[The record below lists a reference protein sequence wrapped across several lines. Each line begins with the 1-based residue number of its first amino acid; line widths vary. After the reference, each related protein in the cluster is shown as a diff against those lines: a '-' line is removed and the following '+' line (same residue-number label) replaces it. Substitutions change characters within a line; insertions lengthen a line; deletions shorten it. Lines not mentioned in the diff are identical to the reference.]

1 MTHHIRRAILP
12 FTAIVGQEKMKKALI
27 LNAINPRI
35 GGVLIRGEKG
45 TAKSTAVRAL
55 AELLPEIEV
64 INGCPFNCNP
74 YDEGEM
80 CDLCYAKKT
89 NGEDLEVVMRR
100 MWVVD
105 LPLGATEDRVVG
117 SIDVEKAI
125 KEGIKALEPGILA
138 AANRGILYIDEVNL
152 LDDHVADV
160 ILDSAAMSINVV
172 EREGVSV
179 SHPSK
184 FILVGTMNPEE
195 GELRPQLLDRFGLQ
209 ASVESI
215 DDVDKRVEIVK
226 LVGSFERDPEEFRAR
241 FEGNQKEL
249 REKIVQAKQI
259 VNEVEISDDLLKITA
274 DTCIKLGVRTHRA
287 EIVID
292 RTAKTIAAL
301 DGKKKVTF
309 EDIKEAMELAL
320 PHRMRRKPFEP
331 PSLDTEKLDEML
343 HDKKKQHE
351 EEKEENKQQ
360 QQQQRK
366 EGGEKREKKG
376 DSEHQHKNEQLDE
389 NQKSQD
395 DNDDMKEQE
404 PQKESVFNI
413 GDPIDTKAVRQKQK
427 KDRTYRRKI
436 SGRRIPTLSLRNN
449 GKYVRHGFPKGEIK
463 DVALDATIR
472 AAAPYQKERGSDT
485 DLAVVIKTHDIR
497 EKIRVGKISTAT
509 MFVVDASGSMGA
521 NRRMESAKGAV
532 LSLLLDSYQQRD
544 KVGMVAFRGNQAD
557 TLLPLCSSVD
567 LAYKGL
573 KELPTGGR
581 TPLVAGLKKGLNLL
595 LNEKQKDEGV
605 IPVLLLI
612 SDGRANV
619 SSGSGNK
626 EIEKELLAL
635 AEQARANGINVI
647 VIDTEEVSKSF
658 IQMQLGYCREIASYS
673 GGRYYAI
680 NNLTSQ
686 KVHDIVIGENE
697 LLMDL
702 QEVWDKNDIK
712 H

>member
-1 MTHHIRRAILP
+1 MTHHVRRDVLP
-12 FTAIVGQEKMKKALI
+12 FTAIVGQEQMKKALI

-64 INGCPFNCNP
+64 FGGCPYNCNP

-89 NGEDLEVVMRR
+89 NGENQKVVKRR

-195 GELRPQLLDRFGLQ
+195 GEIRPQLLDRFGLQ

-215 DDVDKRVEIVK
+215 DDVEKRVEIVK
-226 LVGSFERDPEEFRAR
+226 QVGSFERDPGEFRKM
-241 FEGNQKEL
+241 FMGKQKGL
-249 REKIVQAKQI
+249 RERIVQAKQI
-259 VNEVEISDDLLKITA
+259 VDEVEISDDLLKIAA

-301 DGKKKVTF
+301 EGRKKVTF

-331 PSLDTEKLDEML
+331 PSLDTKKLGDMMQET
-343 HDKKKQHE
+343 KKQQH
-351 EEKEENKQQ
+351 
-360 QQQQRK
+360 QQRK
-366 EGGEKREKKG
+366 EMEKNRNAGQK
-376 DSEHQHKNEQLDE
+376 QKNDPHDK
-389 NQKSQD
+389 NQADNEDKS
-395 DNDDMKEQE
+395 EQE
-404 PQKESVFNI
+404 PEKEYVFNI

-427 KDRTYRRKI
+427 KDRIYRRKI
-436 SGRRIPTLSLRNN
+436 SGRRIPTLSLRNS
-449 GKYVRHGFPKGEIK
+449 GKYVRYGFPKEGIT

-472 AAAPYQKERGSDT
+472 TAAPYQKERRGDS
-485 DLAVVIKTHDIR
+485 DLAVVIKSQDIR
-497 EKIRVGKISTAT
+497 EKIRVGKVSTAT

-544 KVGMVAFRGNQAD
+544 KVGMIAFKGNQAD

-567 LAYKGL
+567 LAVEML

-581 TPLVAGLKKGLNLL
+581 TPLATGLERGLTLL
-595 LNEKQKDEGV
+595 MAEKQKDEGA
-605 IPVLLLI
+605 ISILLLI

-619 SSGSGNK
+619 SSSKK
-626 EIEKELLAL
+626 EIKMELLAL
-635 AEQARANGINVI
+635 AEQARSKGIHMI
-647 VIDTEEVSKSF
+647 VIDTEVVSKSF
-658 IQMQLGYCREIASYS
+658 IQIGYCREIASHS
-673 GGRYYAI
+673 GGRYYSI

-686 KVHDIVIGENE
+686 NVHDIVIQENK

-702 QEVWDKNDIK
+702 QEVWDKNEIK

>member
-1 MTHHIRRAILP
+1 MTHHIRREILP
-12 FTAIVGQEKMKKALI
+12 FTAIVGQERMKKALI

-64 INGCPFNCNP
+64 VNGCPFNCNP
-74 YDEGEM
+74 YDGREM

-89 NGEDLEVVMRR
+89 NGEKLGVAKRR

-215 DDVDKRVEIVK
+215 DDAAKRVEIVK
-226 LVGSFERDPEEFRAR
+226 LVGSFEKNPAEFKER
-241 FEGNQKEL
+241 FEEKQKEL
-249 REKIVQAKQI
+249 REKIEHAKKI
-259 VNEVEISDDLLKITA
+259 VNEVEISDDLLEITA

-292 RTAKTIAAL
+292 RTAKAIAAFE
-301 DGKKKVTF
+301 GRKKVTF
-309 EDIKEAMELAL
+309 EDTKEAMELAL

-331 PSLDTEKLDEML
+331 PHLDTKEFDEMMS
-343 HDKKKQHE
+343 DTKKEHKDEKQ
-351 EEKEENKQQ
+351 ENKHQQ
-360 QQQQRK
+360 GKEHEHRNEPQRPSNPNS
-366 EGGEKREKKG
+366 G
-376 DSEHQHKNEQLDE
+376 DAN
-389 NQKSQD
+389 
-395 DNDDMKEQE
+395 NDTGKDKE
-404 PQKESVFNI
+404 PQKEFVLDI
-413 GDPIDTKAVRQKQK
+413 GDPIDIRVVRQKQK
-427 KDRTYRRKI
+427 KDRRYRRKI
-436 SGRRIPTLSLRNN
+436 SGRRIPTLSLRND
-449 GKYVRHGFPKGEIK
+449 GKYVRYGIPKGEIK

-472 AAAPYQKERGSDT
+472 AAAPYQKKRRGDSDLSPYRACGVVGRSPT
-485 DLAVVIKTHDIR
+485 AVVIKSSDIR
-497 EKIRVGKISTAT
+497 EKIRVGKVSTAT

-521 NRRMESAKGAV
+521 NRRMESAKGAA

-557 TLLPLCSSVD
+557 VLLPLCSSVD
-567 LAYKGL
+567 LAYKSL

-581 TPLVAGLKKGLNLL
+581 TPLSAGLERGLNLL
-595 LNEKQKDEGV
+595 MIEKKKDEGA
-605 IPVLLLI
+605 IPVLVLI

-619 SSGSGNK
+619 SRGTTD
-626 EIEKELLAL
+626 IRMELLAL
-635 AEQARANGINVI
+635 AEQARAKGIQVI
-647 VIDTEEVSKSF
+647 VIDTEVVKNSF
-658 IQMQLGYCREIASYS
+658 LQLQLGYCREIASYS
-673 GGRYYAI
+673 GGRYYPIAD
-680 NNLTSQ
+680 LTPQ
-686 KVHDIVIGENE
+686 AVHDIVIQERE
-697 LLMDL
+697 RSLLNDL
-702 QEVWDKNDIK
+702 QAVLG
-712 H
+712 

>member
-1 MTHHIRRAILP
+1 MP
-12 FTAIVGQEKMKKALI
+12 FTAIVGQEKMKKSLI

-64 INGCPFNCNP
+64 VNGCSFNCNP
-74 YDEGEM
+74 YDEHEM

-89 NGEDLEVVMRR
+89 NGENLNAIKRR

-215 DDVDKRVEIVK
+215 DDADKRVEIVK

-301 DGKKKVTF
+301 DGRKKVTF

-331 PSLDTEKLDEML
+331 PSLDTEKLDETMS
-343 HDKKKQHE
+343 DAKKQH
-351 EEKEENKQQ
+351 KE
-360 QQQQRK
+360 
-366 EGGEKREKKG
+366 EKRENKH
-376 DSEHQHKNEQLDE
+376 EQQHKNEQLDE
-389 NQKSQD
+389 NQKGQD
-395 DNDDMKEQE
+395 DHDDVKE

-413 GDPIDTKAVRQKQK
+413 GDSIDTQAVRQKQK

-436 SGRRIPTLSLRNN
+436 FGRRVPTLSLRNN
-449 GKYVRHGFPKGEIK
+449 GKYVRHGLPKGEIK

-472 AAAPYQKERGSDT
+472 TAAPYQKERKHDS
-485 DLAVVIKTHDIR
+485 DLAVVIKTQDIR

-557 TLLPLCSSVD
+557 TLLPLCSSMD
-567 LAYKGL
+567 LAYKRL

-581 TPLVAGLKKGLNLL
+581 TPLAAGLEKGLNLL
-595 LNEKQKDEGV
+595 LNEKQKDVGA
-605 IPVLLLI
+605 IPILLLI

-635 AEQARANGINVI
+635 AEQARAKGINMI
-647 VIDTEEVSKSF
+647 VIDTEVVSKSF

-673 GGRYYAI
+673 GGKYYPIAD
-680 NNLTSQ
+680 LTSQ
-686 KVHDIVIGENE
+686 AVHDIVIQEREQG
-697 LLMDL
+697 LLTNL
-702 QEVWDKNDIK
+702 
-712 H
+712 

>member
-1 MTHHIRRAILP
+1 MTHHVRREILP
-12 FTAIVGQEKMKKALI
+12 FTAIVGQDTMKKALI

-64 INGCPFNCNP
+64 VNGCTFNCNP
-74 YDEGEM
+74 YDTREM
-80 CDLCYAKKT
+80 CDLCYAKRT
-89 NGEDLEVVMRR
+89 NGEDLKVTLRR

-125 KEGIKALEPGILA
+125 KGGIKALEPGILA

-172 EREGVSV
+172 EREGVSI

-215 DDVDKRVEIVK
+215 NDADKRVEIVK
-226 LVGSFERDPEEFRAR
+226 QVESFERDPEEFKER
-241 FEGNQKEL
+241 FEVNQREL
-249 REKIVQAKQI
+249 RNKIEHAKQI
-259 VNEVEISDDLLKITA
+259 VNAVAISDDLLKLTA
-274 DTCIKLGVRTHRA
+274 ETCIKLGVRTHRA
-287 EIVID
+287 EIVIT
-292 RTAKTIAAL
+292 RAAKTIAAF
-301 DGKKKVTF
+301 DSRKKVTF

-320 PHRMRRKPFEP
+320 PHRMRRKPFET
-331 PSLDTEKLDEML
+331 PSLDNKKLDELMQ
-343 HDKKKQHE
+343 DTKKEHE
-351 EEKEENKQQ
+351 EEKKDNTQQ
-360 QQQQRK
+360 QQQQQQKQQKK
-366 EGGEKREKKG
+366 EKEEQKQ
-376 DSEHQHKNEQLDE
+376 QHGHEQPDKNPEG
-389 NQKSQD
+389 QD
-395 DNDDMKEQE
+395 DKDAVN
-404 PQKESVFNI
+404 ESVFNI
-413 GDPIDTKAVRQKQK
+413 GDPIDTRAVRQKQK
-427 KDRTYRRKI
+427 KDKTYRRKT

-449 GKYVRHGFPKGEIK
+449 GKYIRHGIPKGKIT

-472 AAAPYQKERGSDT
+472 AAAVYQKERVVDS
-485 DLAVVIKTHDIR
+485 DLAVVIKSQDIR

-544 KVGMVAFRGNQAD
+544 KVGMVAFKGDQAD
-557 TLLPLCSSVD
+557 VLLPLCSSSD
-567 LAYKGL
+567 LAVEKL

-581 TPLVAGLKKGLNLL
+581 TPLAAGLEQGLNLL
-595 LNEKQKDEGV
+595 MAEKHRDEEAMP
-605 IPVLLLI
+605 ILLLI

-619 SSGSGNK
+619 SAGGDK
-626 EIEKELLAL
+626 ELEKELLTL
-635 AEQARANGINVI
+635 AEQARAKGIYVI
-647 VIDTEEVSKSF
+647 VIDTEIVSDSF
-658 IQMQLGYCREIASYS
+658 IHMQLGYCRAIANYS
-673 GGRYYAI
+673 GGKYYPIAD
-680 NNLTSQ
+680 LTSGA
-686 KVHDIVIGENE
+686 VRDIVIRERNM
-697 LLMDL
+697 LNDL
-702 QEVWDKNDIK
+702 QTVVG
-712 H
+712 

>member
-1 MTHHIRRAILP
+1 MTHHVRREILP
-12 FTAIVGQEKMKKALI
+12 FTAIVGQDTMKNALI

-64 INGCPFNCNP
+64 VNGCTFNCNP
-74 YDEGEM
+74 YDTREM
-80 CDLCYAKKT
+80 CDLCYAKST
-89 NGEDLEVVMRR
+89 NGEDLKVTKRR

-125 KEGIKALEPGILA
+125 KGGIKALEPGILA

-172 EREGVSV
+172 EREGVSI

-215 DDVDKRVEIVK
+215 DDAGKRVEIVK
-226 LVGSFERDPEEFRAR
+226 QVESFERDPEEFKER
-241 FEGNQKEL
+241 FEVNQKEL
-249 REKIVQAKQI
+249 RDKIEHAKQI
-259 VNEVEISDDLLKITA
+259 VNEVAISDDLLKITA
-274 DTCIKLGVRTHRA
+274 ETCIKLGVRTHRA
-287 EIVID
+287 EIVIT
-292 RTAKTIAAL
+292 RAAKTIAAF
-301 DGKKKVTF
+301 DSRRKVTF

-320 PHRMRRKPFEP
+320 PHRMRRKPFES
-331 PSLDTEKLDEML
+331 PSLDNKKLDEMMQ
-343 HDKKKQHE
+343 DTKKEHE
-351 EEKEENKQQ
+351 VEKKDNTQQ
-360 QQQQRK
+360 QQQQQQQQQK
-366 EGGEKREKKG
+366 EKEEQKQQHEPEQPDKNPEGQDDKG
-376 DSEHQHKNEQLDE
+376 DVN
-389 NQKSQD
+389 
-395 DNDDMKEQE
+395 
-404 PQKESVFNI
+404 ESVFNI
-413 GDPIDTKAVRQKQK
+413 GDPIDTRAVRQKQK
-427 KDRTYRRKI
+427 KDKTYRRKT

-449 GKYVRHGFPKGEIK
+449 GKYIRHGIPKGKIT

-472 AAAPYQKERGSDT
+472 AAAVYQKERVVDS
-485 DLAVVIKTHDIR
+485 DLAVVIKSQDIR

-544 KVGMVAFRGNQAD
+544 KVGMVAFKGDQAD
-557 TLLPLCSSVD
+557 VLLPLCSSSD
-567 LAYKGL
+567 LAVEML

-581 TPLVAGLKKGLNLL
+581 TPLAAGLEQGLNLL
-595 LNEKQKDEGV
+595 MAEKHRDEEA
-605 IPVLLLI
+605 IPILLLI

-619 SSGSGNK
+619 SAGGSK
-626 EIEKELLAL
+626 ELEQELLAL
-635 AEQARANGINVI
+635 AEQARAKGIYVI
-647 VIDTEEVSKSF
+647 VIDTEIVSDSF
-658 IQMQLGYCREIASYS
+658 IQMQLGYCRAIASYS
-673 GGRYYAI
+673 GGKYYPIAD
-680 NNLTSQ
+680 LTSGA
-686 KVHDIVIGENE
+686 VRDIVISERNK
-697 LLMDL
+697 LNDL
-702 QEVWDKNDIK
+702 QTVVG
-712 H
+712 

>member
-1 MTHHIRRAILP
+1 MIHHIRRELLP
-12 FTAIVGQEKMKKALI
+12 FTAIVGQEKMKKSLV

-35 GGVLIRGEKG
+35 GGVLIRGDKG

-64 INGCPFNCNP
+64 VNGCTFNCNP
-74 YDEGEM
+74 YDEREM
-80 CDLCYAKKT
+80 CDLCYANKMDGKKPA
-89 NGEDLEVVMRR
+89 VAKRR
-100 MWVVD
+100 MWVID

-215 DDVDKRVEIVK
+215 NEVDKRVEIVK
-226 LVGSFERDPEEFRAR
+226 LVESFETAPQAFRER
-241 FEGNQKEL
+241 FEGQQKEL
-249 REKIVQAKQI
+249 CDKIEHAKQI
-259 VNEVEISDDLLKITA
+259 LNDVTISDDLLRMTA

-287 EIVID
+287 EIVIN
-292 RTAKTIAAL
+292 RAAKTITAFE
-301 DGKKKVTF
+301 GRTEVTS
-309 EDIKEAMELAL
+309 EDVKEAMELAL

-331 PSLDTEKLDEML
+331 PSLDTEKLDEMMSEST
-343 HDKKKQHE
+343 KKQHE
-351 EEKEENKQQ
+351 GEHQEHE
-360 QQQQRK
+360 
-366 EGGEKREKKG
+366 EKREKKDKG
-376 DSEHQHKNEQLDE
+376 ENKEHHDEHHEGTPKTQDSDIN
-389 NQKSQD
+389 
-395 DNDDMKEQE
+395 E
-404 PQKESVFNI
+404 PQEEALFAI
-413 GDPIDTKAVRQKQK
+413 GDPIDAGVVRQKQK
-427 KDRTYRRKI
+427 KDRIYRRKV
-436 SGRRIPTLSLRNN
+436 SGRRVPTLSLRNN
-449 GKYVRHGFPKGEIK
+449 GKYVRYGFPKGGIK

-472 AAAPYQKERGSDT
+472 AAAPYQKERRVDS
-485 DLAVVIKTHDIR
+485 DLAVVIKTQDIR
-497 EKIRVGKISTAT
+497 EKVRVGKISSAT

-544 KVGMVAFRGNQAD
+544 KVGMVAFKGAHAD
-557 TLLPLCSSVD
+557 VLLPLCSSVD
-567 LAYKGL
+567 LAYKRL

-581 TPLVAGLKKGLNLL
+581 TPLAAGLERGLNLL
-595 LNEKQKDEGV
+595 MNEKQKDEGA
-605 IPVLLLI
+605 IPILLLI

-619 SSGSGNK
+619 SASNTDIK
-626 EIEKELLAL
+626 QELLLL
-635 AEQARANGINVI
+635 AEQARANGISVI
-647 VIDTEEVSKSF
+647 VIDTELVSKSF
-658 IQMQLGYCREIASYS
+658 IQMQLGYCRDIATNSA
-673 GGRYYAI
+673 GKYYPVTD
-680 NNLTSQ
+680 LSSEV
-686 KVHDIVIGENE
+686 VHDIVVQERS
-697 LLMDL
+697 LLNDL
-702 QEVWDKNDIK
+702 QTVFGEVGG
-712 H
+712 

>member
-1 MTHHIRRAILP
+1 MTHHIRREILP
-12 FTAIVGQEKMKKALI
+12 FTAIVGQDTMKKALI

-64 INGCPFNCNP
+64 VNGCTFNCNP
-74 YDEGEM
+74 YDTREM
-80 CDLCYAKKT
+80 CDLCYAKST
-89 NGEDLEVVMRR
+89 NGEDLKVAMRR

-125 KEGIKALEPGILA
+125 KGGIKALEPGILA

-215 DDVDKRVEIVK
+215 DDADKRVEIVK
-226 LVGSFERDPEEFRAR
+226 QVESFERDPEEFKER
-241 FEGNQKEL
+241 FEVNQREL
-249 REKIVQAKQI
+249 RNKIEHAKQI
-259 VNEVEISDDLLKITA
+259 VNEVAISDDLLKITA
-274 DTCIKLGVRTHRA
+274 ETCIKLGVRTHRA
-287 EIVID
+287 EIVIT
-292 RTAKTIAAL
+292 RAAKTIAAF
-301 DGKKKVTF
+301 DSRKKVTF

-320 PHRMRRKPFEP
+320 PHRMRRKPFET
-331 PSLDTEKLDEML
+331 PSLDNKKLDEMMQ
-343 HDKKKQHE
+343 DTKKEHE
-351 EEKEENKQQ
+351 EEKKENTQQ
-360 QQQQRK
+360 QQQQKQKQQKK
-366 EGGEKREKKG
+366 EKEKQKQQH
-376 DSEHQHKNEQLDE
+376 EHEQPDKNPEG
-389 NQKSQD
+389 QD
-395 DNDDMKEQE
+395 DKDDVSESKN
-404 PQKESVFNI
+404 ESVFNI
-413 GDPIDTKAVRQKQK
+413 GDPIDTRAVRQKQK
-427 KDRTYRRKI
+427 KDKTYRRKT
-436 SGRRIPTLSLRNN
+436 SGRRILTLSLRNN
-449 GKYVRHGFPKGEIK
+449 GKYMRHGIPKGKIT

-472 AAAPYQKERGSDT
+472 AAALYQKERGVDS
-485 DLAVVIKTHDIR
+485 DLAVVIKGQDIR

-544 KVGMVAFRGNQAD
+544 KVGMVAFKGDQAD
-557 TLLPLCSSVD
+557 VLLPLCSSSD
-567 LAYKGL
+567 LAVELL

-581 TPLVAGLKKGLNLL
+581 TPLAAGLEQGLNLL
-595 LNEKQKDEGV
+595 MAEKHRDEEA
-605 IPVLLLI
+605 IPILLLI

-619 SSGSGNK
+619 SAGGSK
-626 EIEKELLAL
+626 ELEQELLAL
-635 AEQARANGINVI
+635 AEQARAKGIYVI
-647 VIDTEEVSKSF
+647 VIDTEIVSDSF
-658 IQMQLGYCREIASYS
+658 IQMQLGYCRAIASYS
-673 GGRYYAI
+673 GGKYYPIAD
-680 NNLTSQ
+680 LTSGA
-686 KVHDIVIGENE
+686 VRDIVISERNMLNLCE
-697 LLMDL
+697 S
-702 QEVWDKNDIK
+702 V
-712 H
+712 

>member
-1 MTHHIRRAILP
+1 MTHHIRREILP

-64 INGCPFNCNP
+64 VNGCPFNCNP
-74 YDEGEM
+74 YEGREM
-80 CDLCYAKKT
+80 CDLCYTKKT
-89 NGEDLEVVMRR
+89 NGENLNAIKRR
-100 MWVVD
+100 MWVID

-125 KEGIKALEPGILA
+125 KQGIKALEPGILA
-138 AANRGILYIDEVNL
+138 AANGGILYIDEVNL

-215 DDVDKRVEIVK
+215 DDAEKRVEIVK
-226 LVGSFERDPEEFRAR
+226 LVESFEKDPGEFEER
-241 FEGNQKEL
+241 FGEKQKEL
-249 REKIVQAKQI
+249 RARIEQAKQI
-259 VNEVEISDDLLKITA
+259 VSEVEISDDLLKITA

-287 EIVID
+287 EIVIN
-292 RTAKTIAAL
+292 RAAKTIAAL
-301 DGKKKVTF
+301 DSRKKVTF
-309 EDIKEAMELAL
+309 EDVKEAMELAL

-331 PSLDTEKLDEML
+331 PSLDIEKLDDMMSDRKEQ
-343 HDKKKQHE
+343 HKGEKQ
-351 EEKEENKQQ
+351 ENKQEQ
-360 QQQQRK
+360 GK
-366 EGGEKREKKG
+366 EREEKREKKENG
-376 DSEHQHKNEQLDE
+376 EHKHKSEHQHSE
-389 NQKSQD
+389 NLGSQN
-395 DNDDMKEQE
+395 DNDDVKE
-404 PQKESVFNI
+404 PQKESVFDI
-413 GDPIDTKAVRQKQK
+413 GDPIDTRVVRQKQK
-427 KDRTYRRKI
+427 KDRTYRRKV

-472 AAAPYQKERGSDT
+472 AAAPYQKERRVDS
-485 DLAVVIKTHDIR
+485 DLAVVVKTQDIR
-497 EKIRVGKISTAT
+497 EKIRVGKVSTAT

-557 TLLPLCSSVD
+557 VLLPLSSSVD
-567 LAYKGL
+567 LAYKSL
-573 KELPTGGR
+573 QELPTGGR
-581 TPLVAGLKKGLNLL
+581 TPLSTGLERGLNILM
-595 LNEKQKDEGV
+595 NEKQRDEGA
-605 IPVLLLI
+605 IPVLVLI

-619 SSGSGNK
+619 SSESGTK
-626 EIEKELLAL
+626 DIKMELLAL
-635 AEQARANGINVI
+635 AEQARAKGIHVI
-647 VIDTEEVSKSF
+647 VIDTEVVNKSF
-658 IQMQLGYCREIASYS
+658 IQMQLGYCRDIASYS
-673 GGRYYAI
+673 GGKYYPIAD
-680 NNLTSQ
+680 LTSQ
-686 KVHDIVIGENE
+686 TVRDVVIQERERSVSN
-697 LLMDL
+697 DL
-702 QEVWDKNDIK
+702 QAVLG
-712 H
+712 

>member
-1 MTHHIRRAILP
+1 MTHHIRREILP
-12 FTAIVGQEKMKKALI
+12 FTAIVEQEKMKKALI

-64 INGCPFNCNP
+64 VNGCPFNCNP
-74 YDEGEM
+74 YDEREM
-80 CDLCYAKKT
+80 CDLCYAEKT
-89 NGEDLEVVMRR
+89 NGENLNAIKRR
-100 MWVVD
+100 MWVID

-215 DDVDKRVEIVK
+215 DDAEKRVEIVK
-226 LVGSFERDPEEFRAR
+226 LVESFEINLDKFKER
-241 FEGNQKEL
+241 FGEKQKEL
-249 REKIVQAKQI
+249 RARIEQAKQI
-259 VNEVEISDDLLKITA
+259 VNEVEISDDLLKLTA

-287 EIVID
+287 EIVIV
-292 RTAKTIAAL
+292 RTAKTIAAFDGRNNVTL
-301 DGKKKVTF
+301 D
-309 EDIKEAMELAL
+309 DIKEAMELAL

-331 PSLDTEKLDEML
+331 PSLDTEKLDDMMS
-343 HDKKKQHE
+343 DTKKQHE
-351 EEKEENKQQ
+351 KEKEANK
-360 QQQQRK
+360 QQQRK
-366 EGGEKREKKG
+366 EHEHKHTPTNPK
-376 DSEHQHKNEQLDE
+376 SEDAN
-389 NQKSQD
+389 
-395 DNDDMKEQE
+395 DNDTGKEKE
-404 PQKESVFNI
+404 PQKESVFDI
-413 GDPIDTKAVRQKQK
+413 GDPIDTKVVRQKEK
-427 KDRTYRRKI
+427 KDRTYRRKV

-472 AAAPYQKERGSDT
+472 AAAPYQKERRVDS
-485 DLAVVIKTHDIR
+485 DLAVVVKTQDIR
-497 EKIRVGKISTAT
+497 EKIRVGKVSTAT

-557 TLLPLCSSVD
+557 VLLPLCSSVD
-567 LAYKGL
+567 LAYNSL

-581 TPLVAGLKKGLNLL
+581 TPLSAGLERGLNLL
-595 LNEKQKDEGV
+595 MTERQKDEGA
-605 IPVLLLI
+605 IPVLVLI

-619 SSGSGNK
+619 SSGSNK
-626 EIEKELLAL
+626 DIKMELLAL
-635 AEQARANGINVI
+635 AEQARAKGIHVI
-647 VIDTEEVSKSF
+647 VVDTEVINNSF
-658 IQMQLGYCREIASYS
+658 IQMQLGYCRDIASHS
-673 GGRYYAI
+673 VGKYYPIAD
-680 NNLTSQ
+680 LTSQ
-686 KVHDIVIGENE
+686 AVRDVVIQERERSLSN
-697 LLMDL
+697 DL
-702 QEVWDKNDIK
+702 QAVLG
-712 H
+712 

>member
-1 MTHHIRRAILP
+1 MPHHIRRAILP

-64 INGCPFNCNP
+64 VNGCPFNCNP
-74 YDEGEM
+74 YDGREM
-80 CDLCYAKKT
+80 CDLCYVKKT
-89 NGEDLEVVMRR
+89 NGEKLEVAKRR

-215 DDVDKRVEIVK
+215 DDADKRVEIVK
-226 LVGSFERDPEEFRAR
+226 LVGSFERDPEEFRKK
-241 FEGNQKEL
+241 FEGKQKEL
-249 REKIVQAKQI
+249 REKIVHAKQI
-259 VNEVEISDDLLKITA
+259 VNEVEISDDLLKLAA

-301 DGKKKVTF
+301 DGRKKVTF

-331 PSLDTEKLDEML
+331 PSLDTEKLDETMS
-343 HDKKKQHE
+343 DTKKQHE
-351 EEKEENKQQ
+351 EKKEENKQQ
-360 QQQQRK
+360 QEQRK
-366 EGGEKREKKG
+366 EREEKREHK
-376 DSEHQHKNEQLDE
+376 HKNEHLGK
-389 NQKSQD
+389 NLKGQD
-395 DNDDMKEQE
+395 DHHEDNVKEL
-404 PQKESVFNI
+404 QKESVFNI
-413 GDPIDTKAVRQKQK
+413 GDPIDTRAVRQKQK

-436 SGRRIPTLSLRNN
+436 SGRRVPTLSLRNN
-449 GKYVRHGFPKGEIK
+449 GKYVRSGFPKGEIK

-472 AAAPYQKERGSDT
+472 TAAPYQKERKHES
-485 DLAVVIKTHDIR
+485 DLAVMIKTGDIR
-497 EKIRVGKISTAT
+497 EKIRVGKVSTAT

-557 TLLPLCSSVD
+557 TLLPLCSSID
-567 LAYKGL
+567 LAVERL

-581 TPLVAGLKKGLNLL
+581 TPLAAGLEKGLNLL
-595 LNEKQKDEGV
+595 LNEKQRDEGA

-626 EIEKELLAL
+626 EIEKELVTL
-635 AEQARANGINVI
+635 AEQARAKGVHVI
-647 VIDTEEVSKSF
+647 VIDTEVVSKSF
-658 IQMQLGYCREIASYS
+658 IQMQLGYCRQIASYS
-673 GGRYYAI
+673 RGKYYPIAD
-680 NNLTSQ
+680 LTSQ
-686 KVHDIVIGENE
+686 AVHDIVIQERERE
-697 LLMDL
+697 LLSSL
-702 QEVWDKNDIK
+702 QAAQG
-712 H
+712 

>member
-1 MTHHIRRAILP
+1 MTHHIRREVLP
-12 FTAIVGQEKMKKALI
+12 FTAIVGQEKMKKALV

-55 AELLPEIEV
+55 TELLPEIEV
-64 INGCPFNCNP
+64 VNGCPFNCNP
-74 YDEGEM
+74 YDGREM

-89 NGEDLEVVMRR
+89 NGEKLEVVKRR
-100 MWVVD
+100 TWVVD

-138 AANRGILYIDEVNL
+138 AVNRGILYIDEVNL

-215 DDVDKRVEIVK
+215 DDAEKRVEIVK
-226 LVGSFERDPEEFRAR
+226 RVGSFEKDPEAFRSR
-241 FEGNQKEL
+241 FEDEQTIL
-249 REKIVQAKQI
+249 REKIVQAKKI
-259 VNEVEISDDLLKITA
+259 LNDVEISDDLLKITA
-274 DTCIKLGVRTHRA
+274 DTCIELGVRTHRA

-292 RTAKTIAAL
+292 RTAKTIAAFDGRNTVTL
-301 DGKKKVTF
+301 D
-309 EDIKEAMELAL
+309 DIKEAMELAL

-331 PSLDTEKLDEML
+331 PSLDTEKLDDVIS
-343 HDKKKQHE
+343 DKKKQHE
-351 EEKEENKQQ
+351 DKKEENKQQ
-360 QQQQRK
+360 QRK
-366 EGGEKREKKG
+366 EGEEKREKKEN
-376 DSEHQHKNEQLDE
+376 DEHQHKHEHQDPKP
-389 NQKSQD
+389 KSQD
-395 DNDDMKEQE
+395 DDMSEQE
-404 PQKESVFNI
+404 PQKESVFSI

-449 GKYVRHGFPKGEIK
+449 GKYVRYGLPKGEIK
-463 DVALDATIR
+463 DIAFDATIR
-472 AAAPYQKERGSDT
+472 AAAPYQKERGVDSNF
-485 DLAVVIKTHDIR
+485 DLAVVIKTQDIR

-557 TLLPLCSSVD
+557 TLLPLSSSID
-567 LAYKGL
+567 LAYNRL

-581 TPLVAGLKKGLNLL
+581 TPLAAGLERGLNLL
-595 LNEKQKDEGV
+595 MAEKQKDEGT

-619 SSGSGNK
+619 SSSNK
-626 EIEKELLAL
+626 EIKMELLVL
-635 AEQARANGINVI
+635 AEQARAKGIHVI
-647 VIDTEEVSKSF
+647 VIDTEMVNKSF
-658 IQMQLGYCREIASYS
+658 IQMQLGYCREIASHS
-673 GGRYYAI
+673 GGRYYPIAD
-680 NNLTSQ
+680 LTSQ
-686 KVHDIVIGENE
+686 TVRDIAIQERERSV
-697 LLMDL
+697 LSDL
-702 QEVWDKNDIK
+702 QAVLG
-712 H
+712 

>member
-1 MTHHIRRAILP
+1 MTHHVRRDVLP

-195 GELRPQLLDRFGLQ
+195 GEIRPQLLDRFGLQ

-215 DDVDKRVEIVK
+215 DDVEKRVEIVK
-226 LVGSFERDPEEFRAR
+226 QVGSFERDPGKFRKM
-241 FEGNQKEL
+241 FIGKQKGL
-249 REKIVQAKQI
+249 RERIVQAKQI
-259 VNEVEISDDLLKITA
+259 VDEVEISDDLLKITA

-301 DGKKKVTF
+301 EGRKKVTF

-331 PSLDTEKLDEML
+331 PSLDTEKLDDMMQET
-343 HDKKKQHE
+343 KKQQH
-351 EEKEENKQQ
+351 
-360 QQQQRK
+360 QQRK
-366 EGGEKREKKG
+366 EMEKNRNAGQK
-376 DSEHQHKNEQLDE
+376 QKNDPHDK
-389 NQKSQD
+389 NQADNEDKS
-395 DNDDMKEQE
+395 EQE
-404 PQKESVFNI
+404 PEKEYVFNI

-427 KDRTYRRKI
+427 KDRIYRRKI
-436 SGRRIPTLSLRNN
+436 SGRRIPTLSLRNS
-449 GKYVRHGFPKGEIK
+449 GKYVRYGFPKEGIK

-472 AAAPYQKERGSDT
+472 TAAPYQKERRGDS
-485 DLAVVIKTHDIR
+485 DLAVVIKSQDIR
-497 EKIRVGKISTAT
+497 EKIRVGRVSTAT

-544 KVGMVAFRGNQAD
+544 KIGMIAFRGNQAD

-567 LAYKGL
+567 LAVERL

-581 TPLVAGLKKGLNLL
+581 TPLATGLERGLNLL
-595 LNEKQKDEGV
+595 MTEKQKDEGA
-605 IPVLLLI
+605 IPILLLI

-619 SSGSGNK
+619 SSSKK
-626 EIEKELLAL
+626 EIKMELLAL
-635 AEQARANGINVI
+635 AEQARSKGIHMI
-647 VIDTEEVSKSF
+647 VIDTEVVSKSF
-658 IQMQLGYCREIASYS
+658 IQIGYCREIASHS
-673 GGRYYAI
+673 GGRYYSI

-686 KVHDIVIGENE
+686 NVHDIVIQENK

-702 QEVWDKNDIK
+702 QEVWDKNEIK

>member
-1 MTHHIRRAILP
+1 MTHHIRREILP
-12 FTAIVGQEKMKKALI
+12 FTAIVGQEKMKKSLI

-64 INGCPFNCNP
+64 VNGCPFNCNP
-74 YDEGEM
+74 YDGSEM

-89 NGEDLEVVMRR
+89 NGEKLEVAKRR

-215 DDVDKRVEIVK
+215 DDAEKRVEIVK
-226 LVGSFERDPEEFRAR
+226 LVGSFEKSPGEFKER
-241 FEGNQKEL
+241 FEEKQKEL
-249 REKIVQAKQI
+249 REKIVRAKKI

-301 DGKKKVTF
+301 DGRKKVSF

-331 PSLDTEKLDEML
+331 PSLDTEKLDEMMS
-343 HDKKKQHE
+343 DKKKQHE
-351 EEKEENKQQ
+351 DKKEENKQQ
-360 QQQQRK
+360 QRK
-366 EGGEKREKKG
+366 EGEEKEEKKENN
-376 DSEHQHKNEQLDE
+376 EHTHKNEHLDE
-389 NQKSQD
+389 NPKGPD
-395 DNDDMKEQE
+395 DNGDTEEQ
-404 PQKESVFNI
+404 QKESVFNI
-413 GDPIDTKAVRQKQK
+413 GEPIDTKAVRQKQK

-449 GKYVRHGFPKGEIK
+449 GKYVRYGFPKGEIK

-472 AAAPYQKERGSDT
+472 AAAPYQKERSVDSNS
-485 DLAVVIKTHDIR
+485 DLAVVIKTQDIR
-497 EKIRVGKISTAT
+497 EKIRVGKVSTAT

-557 TLLPLCSSVD
+557 TLLPLSSSVD
-567 LAYKGL
+567 LAYNRL

-581 TPLVAGLKKGLNLL
+581 TPLAAGLERGLNLL
-595 LNEKQKDEGV
+595 MAEKQKDEGA

-619 SSGSGNK
+619 CSSDK
-626 EIEKELLAL
+626 EIKIELLAL
-635 AEQARANGINVI
+635 AEQARTKGIHVI
-647 VIDTEEVSKSF
+647 VIDTEVVNKSF
-658 IQMQLGYCREIASYS
+658 IQLQLGYCREIASYS
-673 GGRYYAI
+673 GGKYYPI
-680 NNLTSQ
+680 VDLTSQ
-686 KVHDIVIGENE
+686 KVHDIVIQERE
-697 LLMDL
+697 RSVLSDL
-702 QEVWDKNDIK
+702 QAVLG
-712 H
+712 